1 MADVDALCAGAAL
14 SRQDPRPGT
23 ALHVRRFL
31 LVEHPG
37 PWPFHALEA
46 EGLDP
51 DVVSALVTVTRRVG
65 ARTLLIRRPGR
76 RPSRDARRW
85 GVVDVV
91 GGRSR
96 WGEWREATDLLAAR
110 ELLES
115 SSDGW
120 SGEPLVLV
128 CAHGRHDTCC
138 AVRGRPV
145 AAGLAESTS
154 VPVWECTHVGGD
166 RFAANVMMLPDG
178 ALYGGLD
185 ATSAADVVHRHLS
198 GVVTPAYLRGSS
210 TLAPAAQAVEVAAH
224 RAWGP
229 APGSAVDSARVTVVE
244 RGHRWAVS
252 LRCRSPLPELVEA
265 QVVARR
271 REPAVLTCRA
281 LAPAA
286 SVEYVV
292 EDLRAAE
299 PADDA

>member
-31 LVEHPG
+31 LIEHPG

-46 EGLDP
+46 DGLEP
-51 DVVSALVTVTRRVG
+51 EVVAALVTVTRRAG

-76 RPSRDARRW
+76 RRVQERRRW

-96 WGEWREATDLLAAR
+96 WGTWTEPTDLLAAR
-110 ELLES
+110 AVLES
-115 SSDGW
+115 PSDDW
-120 SGEPLVLV
+120 SDEPLVLV

-145 AAGLAESTS
+145 AAALAGSAG

-166 RFAANVMMLPDG
+166 RFAANVLVLPDG

-185 ATSAADVVHRHLS
+185 APSADHVVRRHLEGAVS
-198 GVVTPAYLRGSS
+198 PEHLRGSS
-210 TLAPAAQAVEVAAH
+210 RLAPAAQAVEVAAH
-224 RAWGP
+224 HRWGP
-229 APGSAVDSARVTVVE
+229 GPADAVESGAVVVVE
-244 RGHRWAVS
+244 RGHRWSVR
-252 LRCRSPLPELVEA
+252 LRCRAPLPRVVEA
-265 QVVARR
+265 RVVAHR

-281 LAPAA
+281 PAAAA

-292 EDLRAAE
+292 EDLHAADL
-299 PADDA
+299 PDGP